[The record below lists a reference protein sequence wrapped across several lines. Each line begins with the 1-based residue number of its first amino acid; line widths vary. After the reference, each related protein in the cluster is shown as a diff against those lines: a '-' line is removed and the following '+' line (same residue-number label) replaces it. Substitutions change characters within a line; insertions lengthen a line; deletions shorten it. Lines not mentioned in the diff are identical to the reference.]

1 MGVRE
6 PHSSPNRRSPMRKL
20 RDALRRLDDSWIG
33 DLLGAISLFGLL
45 YLGLFAGLVFGG
57 QP

>member
-1 MGVRE
+1 
-6 PHSSPNRRSPMRKL
+6 MRKL

-33 DLLGAISLFGLL
+33 DLLGALSLFGLL
-45 YLGLFAGLVFGG
+45 YIGLFAGLVFGG